1 MFKFEQL
8 ISPDNH
14 TAIWSCDYTLEEYLH
29 HLAYTGVTKDS
40 TFNGLTAKWV
50 NEFDWSEKYY
60 IETVTLIYEFS
71 TDDEVVY
78 LAIGGTYGSLNGLEM
93 DDDYVEV
100 FPKQVMTTIYTTIDG
115 VSVL

>member
-8 ISPDNH
+8 ISPGNH
-14 TAIWSCDYTLEEYLH
+14 TAIWSCDYTLQEYIH
-29 HLAYTGVTKDS
+29 HLAYTGVNADS
-40 TFNGLTAKWV
+40 TFNGLTVKWV
-50 NEFDWSEKYY
+50 NEFDWSENLFEK
-60 IETVTLIYEFS
+60 VTMLYECS
-71 TDDEVVY
+71 TANEVVY
-78 LAIGGTYGSLNGLEM
+78 LAICGTYGSLHGLEM